1 MMFRHSS
8 NHRSATTAS
17 WQLVCGLAL
26 GLASGLVGCGTGPKA
41 EFSYREATQKLIPV
55 ARKALEKT
63 LEDGFGT
70 PHNLVAWERFPIA
83 YGGVK
88 ASVVAPAEGVQPAA
102 KTITMTIEGDASK
115 LVSGASLL
123 WLTGPRADEKAAAEL
138 LWLTGPRAGE
148 KVAADT
154 VDTFDAKTNR
164 LTWSGSAEPVPG
176 VGDVLIVGFGH
187 ALQKGRTVYMKNCMH
202 CHGVSGD
209 GNGST
214 AQFLNPR
221 PRDYRLGVFK
231 FTSTL
236 SAEKVSREDLHR
248 IVKYGIPGT
257 YMPSFLLLGEEE
269 TKSAVEYVRWLAVRG
284 EFEKRT
290 DDDLGDFTEDAVA
303 DTVKKAAA
311 AFEAAKK
318 AGEKPAS
325 PVKEREARKLAS
337 EAFAK
342 YLTED
347 LEGAVEDTATFLAE
361 AWTRADDDASRIVP
375 TEARVR
381 DGVES
386 RERGRLLYMSDKTK
400 CYTCHG
406 MLGKGDGAATEDFW
420 KKPGSEELYPRRG
433 LHDAWGNSLQPRN
446 LTLGQYRG
454 GRRPVDVFRRVYAGI
469 KGTPMP
475 GFGKTALKDAEIW
488 DIVNFVMS
496 LQYQSPQPA
505 KTNAGGHVVATDVP
519 VAK

>member
-1 MMFRHSS
+1 MFRHSS
-8 NHRSATTAS
+8 NQHSTTTAA
-17 WQLVCGLAL
+17 WQLACGLAL
-26 GLASGLVGCGTGPKA
+26 GIAGGLVGCGTGPKA
-41 EFSYREATQKLIPV
+41 EFSYREATHKLIPV
-55 ARKALEKT
+55 AQRAVKKT

-70 PHNLVAWERFPIA
+70 PHNLVAWERFPVA

-88 ASVVAPAEGVQPAA
+88 ASVVAPAEGVQLAT

-115 LVSGASLL
+115 LVSGAS
-123 WLTGPRADEKAAAEL
+123 L

-209 GNGST
+209 GSGST

-236 SAEKVSREDLHR
+236 SAEKVSRDDLHR
-248 IVKYGIPGT
+248 VVKYGIPGT
-257 YMPSFLLLGEEE
+257 YMPSFLLLGDEE
-269 TKSAVEYVRWLAVRG
+269 TKSVVEYVRWLAVRG

-303 DTVKKAAA
+303 DTVKKSKTAFDAAEVT
-311 AFEAAKK
+311 FDAAKK
-318 AGEKPAS
+318 AGDKNAEKPES
-325 PVKEREARKLAS
+325 PARPSDVRKS
-337 EAFAK
+337 VTDVFAK
-342 YLTED
+342 FLAED
-347 LEGAVEDTATFLAE
+347 MEGAVEDTATFLAD
-361 AWTRADDDASRIVP
+361 AWTRADDEASRIVP
-375 TEARVR
+375 TQARVT
-381 DGVES
+381 DDSAS

-420 KKPGSEELYPRRG
+420 KKPGSEELYSRRG
-433 LHDAWGNSLQPRN
+433 LHDTWGNPLQPRN

-454 GRRPVDVFRRVYAGI
+454 GRRPVDVFRRIYAGI

-475 GFGKTALKDAEIW
+475 GFGKTALKDDEIW
-488 DIVNFVMS
+488 DIVNFAMS
-496 LQYQSPQPA
+496 LQYQTSQPT
-505 KTNAGGHVVATDVP
+505 KVKSDGHVVATESS
-519 VAK
+519 AKSK

>member
-8 NHRSATTAS
+8 NHCSATTAR

-26 GLASGLVGCGTGPKA
+26 GIASGLVGCGTGPKA

-83 YGGVK
+83 YGGAK
-88 ASVVAPAEGVQPAA
+88 ASVVASAEGTQPAA
-102 KTITMTIEGDASK
+102 KTISLTVDGDASK
-115 LVSGASLL
+115 IVSGASLL
-123 WLTGPRADEKAAAEL
+123 WVTGS
-138 LWLTGPRAGE
+138 RAGE
-148 KVAADT
+148 KTAADK
-154 VDTFDAKTNR
+154 VDSYDAKTNT
-164 LTWSGSAEPVPG
+164 LTWSGSAEPVPA

-187 ALQKGRTVYMKNCMH
+187 ALQKGRAVYMKNCMH

-433 LHDAWGNSLQPRN
+433 LHDAWGNPLQPRN

>member
-8 NHRSATTAS
+8 NHRSVTTAP

-26 GLASGLVGCGTGPKA
+26 GIASGLAGCGTGPKA

-55 ARKALEKT
+55 ARKAIKDT

-70 PHNLVAWERFPIA
+70 PHNLVAWERFPVA
-83 YGGVK
+83 YGGAK
-88 ASVVAPAEGVQPAA
+88 ASVVAAAEGVQPAS
-102 KTITMTIEGDASK
+102 KTISVSVEGDVSK
-115 LVSGASLL
+115 LASGASVL
-123 WLTGPRADEKAAAEL
+123 WLTG
-138 LWLTGPRAGE
+138 TRAGE
-148 KVAADT
+148 KAAADT
-154 VDTFDAKTNR
+154 VDTYDTKTKT
-164 LTWSGSAEPVPG
+164 LTWSGSAEPAPG

-187 ALQKGRTVYMKNCMH
+187 ALQKGRAVYMKNCMH

-236 SAEKVSREDLHR
+236 SAEKVSRDDLHR
-248 IVKYGIPGT
+248 VVKYGIPGT

-269 TKSAVEYVRWLAVRG
+269 TKSVVEYVRWLAMRG

-290 DDDLGDFTEDAVA
+290 DDDLGDFTEDSIV
-303 DTVKKAAA
+303 DTVKKSKT
-311 AFEAAKK
+311 AFDAAKVAYDATLK
-318 AGEKPAS
+318 AGDKDAVKPDA
-325 PVKEREARKLAS
+325 PIKLTDARKIAT

-342 YLTED
+342 FQASD
-347 LEGAVEDTATFLAE
+347 LDQAVEDTASFLAE
-361 AWTRADDDASRIVP
+361 AWTRADDEASRIAPTVP
-375 TEARVR
+375 RVA
-381 DGVES
+381 DDAAS

-406 MLGKGDGAATEDFW
+406 MRGKGDGAATEDFW
-420 KKPGSEELYPRRG
+420 KKPGTEELYPRRG
-433 LHDAWGNSLQPRN
+433 LHDAWGNPLQPRN

-454 GRRPVDVFRRVYAGI
+454 GRRPVDVFRRLYAGI

-475 GFGKTALKDAEIW
+475 GFGKTALKDEEIW

-505 KTNAGGHVVATDVP
+505 KTNAGGHVVATGAP
-519 VAK
+519 EAK

>member
-8 NHRSATTAS
+8 NHRSATTAP

-26 GLASGLVGCGTGPKA
+26 GIASGLVGCGTGPKA

-63 LEDGFGT
+63 LVDGFGT
-70 PHNLVAWERFPIA
+70 PHDLVAWERFPIA
-83 YGGVK
+83 YGGAK
-88 ASVVAPAEGVQPAA
+88 ASVVAPAERTQPAA
-102 KTITMTIEGDASK
+102 QKISLTVDGDASK
-115 LVSGASLL
+115 IVPGASLL
-123 WLTGPRADEKAAAEL
+123 WV
-138 LWLTGPRAGE
+138 TGPRAGQKTTAD
-148 KVAADT
+148 KVDSY
-154 VDTFDAKTNR
+154 DAKTNT
-164 LTWSGSAEPVPG
+164 LTWSGSAEPVPA
-176 VGDVLIVGFGH
+176 VGDVLIVGFGQ
-187 ALQKGRTVYMKNCMH
+187 ALQQGRAVYMKNCMH

-325 PVKEREARKLAS
+325 PVKEREARKTAS

-519 VAK
+519 AAK

>member
-8 NHRSATTAS
+8 NHCSATIAR

-26 GLASGLVGCGTGPKA
+26 GIASGLVGCGTGPKA
-41 EFSYREATQKLIPV
+41 EFSYRDATQKLIPV
-55 ARKALEKT
+55 ARKAIEKT

-83 YGGVK
+83 YGGAK
-88 ASVVAPAEGVQPAA
+88 ASVVAPAEGTPLAA
-102 KTITMTIEGDASK
+102 KTISITVDGEASK
-115 LVSGASLL
+115 IVPGASLL
-123 WLTGPRADEKAAAEL
+123 WV
-138 LWLTGPRAGE
+138 TGPRAGE
-148 KVAADT
+148 KTTADK
-154 VDTFDAKTNR
+154 VDSYDAKANA
-164 LTWSGSAEPVPG
+164 LTWSGSSEPVPAA
-176 VGDVLIVGFGH
+176 GDVLIVGFGQ
-187 ALQKGRTVYMKNCMH
+187 ALQQGRAVYMKNCMH

-248 IVKYGIPGT
+248 VVKYGIPGT
-257 YMPSFLLLGEEE
+257 YMPSFLLLGEAE
-269 TKSAVEYVRWLAVRG
+269 TKSVVEYVRWLAVRG

-303 DTVKKAAA
+303 DTVKKAAT

-342 YLTED
+342 YLANDMEI
-347 LEGAVEDTATFLAE
+347 AVEDTATFLAN
-361 AWTRADDDASRIVP
+361 AWTQADDEVSRIVP
-375 TEARVR
+375 TEARVP
-381 DGVES
+381 DDAKS

-433 LHDAWGNSLQPRN
+433 LHDAWGNQLQPRN

-505 KTNAGGHVVATDVP
+505 KTNAGGHVVATGMP
-519 VAK
+519 EAK

>member
-8 NHRSATTAS
+8 NHRSTTTAP

-26 GLASGLVGCGTGPKA
+26 GVASGLLGCGTGPKA

-83 YGGVK
+83 YGGAK
-88 ASVVAPAEGVQPAA
+88 ASVVASAEGTQPAA
-102 KTITMTIEGDASK
+102 KTISLTVDGDASK
-115 LVSGASLL
+115 IVSGASLL
-123 WLTGPRADEKAAAEL
+123 WVTGS
-138 LWLTGPRAGE
+138 RAGE
-148 KVAADT
+148 KTAADK
-154 VDTFDAKTNR
+154 VDSYDAKTNT
-164 LTWSGSAEPVPG
+164 LTWSGSAEPVPA

-187 ALQKGRTVYMKNCMH
+187 ALQKGRAVYMKNCMH

-325 PVKEREARKLAS
+325 PVKEREARKTAS

-342 YLTED
+342 YLAED

-361 AWTRADDDASRIVP
+361 AWTRADDEASRIAPTVP
-375 TEARVR
+375 RVA
-381 DGVES
+381 DDAGS

-420 KKPGSEELYPRRG
+420 KKPGTEELYPRRG
-433 LHDAWGNSLQPRN
+433 LHDAWGNQLQPRN

-505 KTNAGGHVVATDVP
+505 KTNAGGHVVATGVP
-519 VAK
+519 EAK